1 MDTGILTPR
10 AKLSI
15 RKNTGLFEFH
25 THQLPPHR
33 WREENHAPP
42 IVTRPADASAW
53 PAKNNGPSSGELMP
67 SGLGVSRGARATSSD
82 YVRPVKF
89 RRGLWPFRFNYLRA
103 APRKSL
109 VRAMS
114 ATEKSIQSAYVGS
127 KSMELPMSY
136 LVRI

>member
-67 SGLGVSRGARATSSD
+67 SGLG

-136 LVRI
+136 FVRI